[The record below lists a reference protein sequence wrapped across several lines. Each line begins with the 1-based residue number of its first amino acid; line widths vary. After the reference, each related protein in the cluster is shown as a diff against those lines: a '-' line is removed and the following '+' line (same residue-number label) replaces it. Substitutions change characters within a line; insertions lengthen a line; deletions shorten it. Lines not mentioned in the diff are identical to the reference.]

1 MSRMSELDLCLGE
14 LHAAAQSLIAVAD
27 NLVTLFS
34 DGVAEPDAV
43 PTESSKAT
51 PQAEVPAPNPIAPKP
66 IALEQV
72 RAVLAEKSRSGN
84 TAKVRALLEKHGAA
98 KLSQIDPAK
107 YGALLV
113 EAEVLGDG

>member
-1 MSRMSELDLCLGE
+1 MSGMSELDLCVGE
-14 LHAAAQSLIAVAD
+14 LRSAAQSLIAVAD
-27 NLVTLFS
+27 NLATLFS

-43 PTESSKAT
+43 PTESPKAT
-51 PQAEVPAPNPIAPKP
+51 PQAEVPAPKP

-72 RAVLAEKSRSGN
+72 RAVLAEKSRSGH

-107 YGALLV
+107 YGVLLA